1 MITNNGRIYNADV
14 QSTTVAEHSL
24 AQEKIV
30 QTPREKMSKNNT
42 SIYNPNVQSTIVA
55 EHSLAQEKIVQP
67 SNSNSSNTKRKV

>member
-30 QTPREKMSKNNT
+30 Q
-42 SIYNPNVQSTIVA
+42 
-55 EHSLAQEKIVQP
+55 P